1 MATKRQVHCF
11 NLLRQTRILSRA
23 GISSAAVQMKERDW
37 DTAAGVARAFSIGRA
52 ESSALFQ
59 LLTDVPDAIRAKLES
74 CVKTRGMTKFLN
86 HDVIGKGTFSVGF
99 SSAGG
104 AMEGWTDALT
114 NRKDNLDLVSL
125 YLQRIVSDHDST
137 PEPLRKALSFKEA
150 TRLHQ
155 ATGCFLFMLDA
166 LQKIAPASRFGDM
179 KTSLENQF
187 FMKFMDGDLVHC
199 LEERVPLSA
208 DLTMVS
214 AFRLGAMMTQSVVRA
229 GCDWGYC

>member
-1 MATKRQVHCF
+1 MDRRPHQSKGQPGPGS
-11 NLLRQTRILSRA
+11 LRQSWKLLELEQPPFFPATIFKIKQWLVSCCFKILWGA
-23 GISSAAVQMKERDW
+23 NGFDL
-37 DTAAGVARAFSIGRA
+37 A
-52 ESSALFQ
+52 E
-59 LLTDVPDAIRAKLES
+59 
-74 CVKTRGMTKFLN
+74 
-86 HDVIGKGTFSVGF
+86 
-99 SSAGG
+99 
-104 AMEGWTDALT
+104 
-114 NRKDNLDLVSL
+114 VSL